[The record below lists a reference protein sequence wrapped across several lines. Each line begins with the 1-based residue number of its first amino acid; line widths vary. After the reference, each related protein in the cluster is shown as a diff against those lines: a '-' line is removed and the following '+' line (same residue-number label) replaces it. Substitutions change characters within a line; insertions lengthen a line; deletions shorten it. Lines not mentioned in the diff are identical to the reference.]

1 ISVEAINAD
10 ENDGESVT
18 GREFGALSEQLMLT
32 DEAVIDVG
40 SSNVEEFIR
49 LMDQYKG
56 SHEDV
61 DFFLIPVVKDSKQMR
76 DSISTIRTLSS
87 MGVEPARIR
96 VVFNMVETDDVL
108 EDVFWPMYDFQ
119 RDTKSFRLRDK
130 AAIHYSELYQ
140 RL

>member
-1 ISVEAINAD
+1 MKIAIMNFSGNVGKSTIAKHLLLPRMKGAELISVETINAD
-10 ENDGESVT
+10 ENDGESVK

-76 DSISTIRTLSS
+76 DSISTIR
-87 MGVEPARIR
+87 
-96 VVFNMVETDDVL
+96 
-108 EDVFWPMYDFQ
+108 
-119 RDTKSFRLRDK
+119 
-130 AAIHYSELYQ
+130 
-140 RL
+140 